1 MKSRN
6 HSIVFAGRV
15 IDVEQFDVTVNE
27 NGWHTYQIVRH
38 PGGVA
43 VVPLHDDGTVTLV
56 SQLRPAVDQTL
67 VELPAGRLDPA
78 EPPEACGRRE
88 LKEETGLEAARFH
101 PLGSIVTSPGIF
113 DEVIHL
119 YLATGLEDGP
129 PAPESYEEI
138 RLLRVPLEEALLM
151 AEDGRIRDGKT
162 IAGLFRAA
170 RLLERGKDR

>member
-6 HSIVFAGRV
+6 HSIVFTGKV
-15 IDVEQFDVTVNE
+15 IDIEQFDVTVNE

-56 SQLRPAVDQTL
+56 SQFRPAVGLTL
-67 VELPAGRLDPA
+67 IELPAGRLDPA
-78 EPPEACGRRE
+78 ESPESCGLRE
-88 LKEETGLEAARFH
+88 LKEETGLEAGRLL

-119 YLATGLEDGP
+119 YLATDLRQGDSS
-129 PAPESYEEI
+129 PESYEEI
-138 RLLRVPLEEALLM
+138 RVVRVSLEEALLM
-151 AEDGRIRDGKT
+151 AEDGRIRDGKS
-162 IAGLFRAA
+162 IAGIFRAA
-170 RLLERGKDR
+170 CLMERGGAG